1 MKVFFETLGCPKNFY
16 DSEVAKGELI
26 SGGHE
31 IADEPESADAIVVN
45 TCGFI
50 NDAKKESIDRIFDM
64 ADYKSAGKKL
74 IVSGCLSERYSDEL
88 VKEMPEVDLFIGV
101 NEYKLLPEL
110 LKRLGNGKK
119 PDGDALSEV
128 SGTYEEVLA
137 YSERLLSDNPYSAT
151 LKIAEGCNN
160 RCAYCVIPFIRGNF
174 RSKREE
180 DVVKEAEALADA
192 GCKELI
198 LIAQDVTNYGYDL
211 YGERRLPELL
221 RKLVKIDGI
230 EWIRLM
236 YCYEDRIDDA
246 LIDVIRDEPKI
257 CKYIDIPIQHSSDSV
272 LRAMKRRSTAGSIKE
287 TVKKLRT
294 AVPDIAIRTTLIVGF
309 PGETE
314 EDFDELCDFVSEQKF
329 NRLGCFAYS
338 REEGTV
344 AGDME
349 NQIDEDIK
357 QERLDGIMRLQLE
370 ISYKLNQK
378 MIGKTLDILVE
389 ERDEDG
395 SYVGRSMY
403 DAPEIDNSVLFTS
416 LKPHKAGDIVK
427 VKIEDAYDY
436 DLVGREV
443 EE

>member
-31 IADEPESADAIVVN
+31 IADDPDSADAIVVN

-119 PDGDALSEV
+119 PDVDALSEV
-128 SGTYEEVLA
+128 SGTYQEVLA

-174 RSKREE
+174 RSKKEE
-180 DVVKEAEALADA
+180 EVIREAEALADA

-357 QERLDGIMRLQLE
+357 QERLDGIMRIQLE